1 MANRT
6 AQTLPTVLERIGAY
20 VAEFSLDRIELR
32 GRDTIRRLWL
42 DTLGCCYGGSDAAP
56 SAIVRDSIAEFGG
69 APQASILCTGVRTA
83 TPFAALANGVATRY
97 WDFMDV
103 YFGPAWTAHP
113 SDNIATILAAAEA
126 YDCSGDDFLAALV
139 VAYEVQLAF
148 SDLPVARNLW
158 HAGWHH
164 TAACAYASA
173 AGVAKLLGLS
183 GPQVA
188 DAMAL
193 SGARANT
200 FSEIRHGDIP
210 MDKALSAPQVAS
222 NAILP
227 CMMAKRGFTG
237 CRTLLEGP
245 YGFGAAVAG
254 GVDVTPLIPSLDRPR
269 LGKVSIKPYPVEGM
283 TIAMVQAAL
292 ELRQQH
298 RLVAGEI
305 QRIRICV
312 HEEALKKPSWDSQ
325 KLAPTTKET
334 ADHSFPFCVAVA
346 LVAGQVTP
354 AEFSDRWLKDP
365 DVIALMAR
373 TEFVIDPK
381 LTALY
386 QDGGRPARV
395 EVETDRGPFSQ
406 ESLYPRGDPRNP
418 MTDAELIAK
427 FTSQAEP
434 VLGKGA
440 ARLVPRIME
449 IDQET
454 SMRGFVAMLVQ
465 EVVRHG

>member
-1 MANRT
+1 M
-6 AQTLPTVLERIGAY
+6 P
-20 VAEFSLDRIELR
+20 
-32 GRDTIRRLWL
+32 RRPVSCA
-42 DTLGCCYGGSDAAP
+42 TG
-56 SAIVRDSIAEFGG
+56 FG
-69 APQASILCTGVRTA
+69 TA

-113 SDNIATILAAAEA
+113 SDNVATILAAAET
-126 YDCSGDDFLAALV
+126 YDCSGRGFVEALI

-148 SDLPVARNLW
+148 SDLPVPRNLW

-193 SGARANT
+193 AGARANT

-210 MDKALSAPQVAS
+210 MDKALSAPLVAS

-227 CMMAKRGFTG
+227 CLMAKRGFTG

-245 YGFGAAVAG
+245 YGFRTAVAG
-254 GVDVTPLIPSLDRPR
+254 GVDVTPLVPSLDQPR

-292 ELRQQH
+292 ELRQLH
-298 RLVAGEI
+298 GLFPSEI
-305 QRIRICV
+305 RRIRICV

-334 ADHSFPFCVAVA
+334 ADHSFPFCVAMA
-346 LVAGQVTP
+346 FVAGQVTP
-354 AEFSDRWLKDP
+354 TEFTDRWLRDP
-365 DVIALMAR
+365 GVIALMAR
-373 TEFVIDPK
+373 TEFAIDPK
-381 LTALY
+381 LTDLY
-386 QDGGRPARV
+386 RQGGRPARI
-395 EVETDRGPFSQ
+395 EVETDRGPFAQ

-427 FTSQAEP
+427 FNSQAEP
-434 VLGKGA
+434 MLGAGA
-440 ARLVPRIME
+440 ARLVPRVME
-449 IDQET
+449 IDRET
-454 SMRGFVAMLVQ
+454 NMRGFVAALVQ
-465 EVVRHG
+465 EITGHG